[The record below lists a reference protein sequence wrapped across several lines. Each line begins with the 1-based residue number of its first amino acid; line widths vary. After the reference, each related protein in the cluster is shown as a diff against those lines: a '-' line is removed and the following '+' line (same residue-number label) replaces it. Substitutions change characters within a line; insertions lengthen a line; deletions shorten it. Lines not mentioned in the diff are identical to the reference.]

1 MCAVCAARSTGF
13 RTENPIKK
21 FTIENRLLAGFLL
34 ALTLLLFA
42 GVQMYRSLQEYMETA
57 RWVDHTYHV
66 LDALGDLKL
75 GLRDLERT
83 HNSYLLTGNP
93 AELAGAAGE
102 QEKLLATLAL
112 IEHLTQDNPGQ
123 QVRVEA
129 LAQLT
134 QQRLSQQSVLLQLY
148 RSRGLAAASTAYQS
162 EAYRQSLQSVFQ
174 QVAAMEKEEE
184 SLVQLRNAQVQAD
197 ASRAQSV
204 GALLMVTTLLGMSLL
219 WWRFRQEGRERK
231 RSDDAVH
238 ESLLLKQIMSL
249 LPVGMWVTDGA
260 GVITHSN
267 PMSRLIWKGERHN
280 PIEYKGWWHGTG
292 RRIGQDEWSLAR
304 ALASGETIRD
314 ELIDIACFDGSQ
326 KTIAS
331 HAMPMRDSAGAI
343 VGGLA
348 VYVDVTEFKR
358 SEQQMLLL
366 ARFDETQ
373 RRAATLFANGFERS
387 TILDGL
393 LTLLAQQHP
402 LPVSAL
408 YLWDEWS
415 GRFQCEATHGLHGNL
430 PTSFAP
436 GEGMLGQAAKDG
448 KTQSLNC
455 ASLSLHTGIADFA
468 PAQVVMVPVRYQERS
483 LAMLVLAASTPLDA
497 PDLAFLERLV
507 ATLGVTLDNL
517 RHYSDLK
524 LLAERLRASS
534 EEIALKNQQ
543 LEEASKM
550 KSEFLANMS
559 HELRTPLNAI
569 IGFSEVLKDGLLGE
583 LPPQHKEY
591 VDDIFSS
598 GTHLLSLINDI
609 LDLSKVEAG
618 KMTLDLEP
626 LQLAALVQESMY
638 VVREKALAHR
648 ITMVTDVPDTLSG
661 FGAIWLDARKVKQ
674 ILYNLLSNA
683 VKFTA
688 DGGSLTLRARRVDSA
703 AVPHGCYAH
712 YLELTV
718 SDTGIGISAADQEQL
733 FRPFSQIDSSL
744 ARRYQGTGLGLV
756 MVKRLADIHGGKVA
770 LHSVQGEGSTFTV
783 WLPWR
788 DSEQG
793 MAEAVPQAPGT
804 VELAAALPRKPAG
817 TLPLALVVDDDDK
830 SAELL
835 RLQLES
841 AGFRVER
848 AATGEV
854 ALELAGRETP
864 DLVTL
869 DINLPGINGWEFL
882 QGFRQVQQFAK
893 IPVVIV
899 SVIADR
905 SRGLSLGANQVLQ
918 KPVGREQLVR
928 ALHAMGFPCSG
939 AQSQTLLVIDDDPK
953 AVQLLCNYL
962 TPAGFT
968 VLSAFGGQ
976 EGIEMARRELPD
988 LIVLDLMMPEVNG
1001 FDVVD
1006 ALKLEPG
1013 TAAIPIIILTAQSI
1027 SLQERAMLGAD
1038 VQQVMEKSGFQHDQF
1053 VSEVRLAMAQR
1064 AN

>member
-1 MCAVCAARSTGF
+1 
-13 RTENPIKK
+13 
-21 FTIENRLLAGFLL
+21 LL
-34 ALTLLLFA
+34 ALALLLFA
-42 GVQMYRSLQEYMETA
+42 GAQMYRSLQEYMETA
-57 RWVDHTYHV
+57 RWVDHTYQV

-75 GLRDLERT
+75 GLRDLEHT
-83 HNSYLLTGNP
+83 QNNYLLTGKP
-93 AELAGAAGE
+93 AELANATGQ
-102 QEKLLATLAL
+102 QELMQATLL
-112 IEHLTQDNPGQ
+112 RIKQLTSDNPSQ
-123 QVRVEA
+123 QLRLEV
-129 LAQLT
+129 LAQQT
-134 QQRLSQQSVLLQLY
+134 RQRLQLQTALLETY
-148 RSRGLAAASTAYQS
+148 RARGLAATLVTYQS
-162 EAYRQSLQSVFQ
+162 ESYLQSMQAVLQ
-174 QVAAMEKEEE
+174 QVRAMETEEQ
-184 SLVQLRNAQVQAD
+184 SLVQLRNAQVQAN
-197 ASRAQSV
+197 ASRAQSL
-204 GALLMVTTLLGMSLL
+204 GALLMVSTLFGMMLL
-219 WWRFRQEGRERK
+219 WWRYQREDQERK
-231 RSDDAVH
+231 RSESAEH
-238 ESLLLKQIMSL
+238 ESLLLKQVMSL
-249 LPVGMWVTDGA
+249 LPVGMWVTDAA
-260 GVITHSN
+260 GVIIQAN
-267 PMSRLIWKGERHN
+267 PTSRLIWKGERHN
-280 PIEYKGWWHGTG
+280 STEYKAWWHASG
-292 RRIGQDEWSLAR
+292 RPIGQEDWGLTR

-314 ELIDIACFDGSQ
+314 ELIDIACFDGSR

-331 HAMPMRDSAGAI
+331 HAMPMRDIAGAI
-343 VGGLA
+343 VGGLV

-358 SEQQMLLL
+358 TEQQMVLL

-373 RRAATLFANGFERS
+373 RRAAALFANGFERS
-387 TILDGL
+387 TILNGL
-393 LTLLAQQHP
+393 LALLAQDHP

-415 GRFQCEATHGLHGNL
+415 GRFQCEAAHGLRGDL
-430 PTSFAP
+430 PKSFAP
-436 GEGMLGQAAKDG
+436 GEGLLGQAAADR
-448 KTQSLNC
+448 KTKLLTC
-455 ASLSLHTGIADFA
+455 ADLSINTGIADFA
-468 PAQVVMVPVRYQERS
+468 PAQMLMVPVIYQERS
-483 LAMLVLAASTPLDA
+483 LAMLVLAASQVLEEADV
-497 PDLAFLERLV
+497 AFLERL
-507 ATLGVTLDNL
+507 AGTLGVTLDNL

-534 EEIALKNQQ
+534 EEIAQKNEQ

-591 VDDIFSS
+591 VDDIFTS

-626 LQLAALVQESMY
+626 LLLDALIQESLH
-638 VVREKALAHR
+638 VVREKALAHH
-648 ITMVTDVPDTLSG
+648 IGMVTDVPDALAA
-661 FGAIWLDARKVKQ
+661 FGAVWLDARKVKQ

-688 DGGSLTLRARRVDSA
+688 DGGTLTLQARRVDAA
-703 AVPHGCYAH
+703 AVPHGCYAY
-712 YLELTV
+712 YLELQV
-718 SDTGIGISAADQEQL
+718 SDTGIGISEADQEHL

-788 DSEQG
+788 DSAQG
-793 MAEAVPQAPGT
+793 LAEILPVQLGA
-804 VELAAALPRKPAG
+804 EAALPAQYMPAG

-841 AGFRVER
+841 AGFQVAR
-848 AATGEV
+848 AATAEA
-854 ALELAGRETP
+854 ALELATRETP

-882 QGFRQVQQFAK
+882 ESFRRMPQFAK

-918 KPVGREQLVR
+918 KPVGREELVR
-928 ALHAMGFPCSG
+928 ALHAMGFPCEG
-939 AQSQTLLVIDDDPK
+939 AFAQSLLVIDDDPK
-953 AVQLLCNYL
+953 AVQLLNNYL
-962 TPAGFT
+962 TPAGFK
-968 VLSAFGGQ
+968 VLSAFGGR
-976 EGIEMARRELPD
+976 EGIEMAQRQLPD
-988 LIVLDLMMPEVNG
+988 LIVLDLMMPEVSG

-1006 ALKLEPG
+1006 ALKLDPR
-1013 TAAIPIIILTAQSI
+1013 TVAIPIIILTAQSI
-1027 SLQERAMLGAD
+1027 SAKERALLGSD
-1038 VQQVMEKSGFQHDQF
+1038 VQKVIEKSGFQHDQF

-1064 AN
+1064 EQ

>member
-1 MCAVCAARSTGF
+1 
-13 RTENPIKK
+13 
-21 FTIENRLLAGFLL
+21 
-34 ALTLLLFA
+34 
-42 GVQMYRSLQEYMETA
+42 
-57 RWVDHTYHV
+57 
-66 LDALGDLKL
+66 
-75 GLRDLERT
+75 
-83 HNSYLLTGNP
+83 
-93 AELAGAAGE
+93 
-102 QEKLLATLAL
+102 
-112 IEHLTQDNPGQ
+112 
-123 QVRVEA
+123 
-129 LAQLT
+129 
-134 QQRLSQQSVLLQLY
+134 
-148 RSRGLAAASTAYQS
+148 
-162 EAYRQSLQSVFQ
+162 
-174 QVAAMEKEEE
+174 
-184 SLVQLRNAQVQAD
+184 
-197 ASRAQSV
+197 
-204 GALLMVTTLLGMSLL
+204 
-219 WWRFRQEGRERK
+219 
-231 RSDDAVH
+231 
-238 ESLLLKQIMSL
+238 MSL
-249 LPVGMWVTDGA
+249 LPVGMWVTDA
-260 GVITHSN
+260 SGVITQSN
-267 PMSRLIWKGERHN
+267 PTSRLIWKGERHN
-280 PIEYKGWWHGTG
+280 PADYKGWRHDTG
-292 RRIGQDEWSLAR
+292 RPIGQDDWGLSR

-314 ELIDIACFDGSQ
+314 ELIDIACFDGSR

-331 HAMPMRDSAGAI
+331 HAMPMRDTAGAI
-343 VGGLA
+343 VGGLV

-373 RRAATLFANGFERS
+373 RAAAALFATGFERRS
-387 TILDGL
+387 ILDGL
-393 LTLLAQQHP
+393 LSLLAQQHP

-408 YLWDEWS
+408 FLWDEWS
-415 GRFQCEATHGLHGNL
+415 GRFQCEATHGVHGDL
-430 PTSFAP
+430 PKSFAP
-436 GEGMLGQAAKDG
+436 GEGLLGQAASDG
-448 KTQSLNC
+448 ISKRLECAALSLN
-455 ASLSLHTGIADFA
+455 TGIADFA
-468 PAQVVMVPVRYQERS
+468 PTQVLMVPVRYQERS
-483 LAMLVLAASTPLDA
+483 IAMLVLAASTTLDD
-497 PDLAFLERLV
+497 PDLAFLDRLA

-534 EEIALKNQQ
+534 EEIALKNSQ

-591 VDDIFSS
+591 VDDIFTS

-626 LQLAALVQESMY
+626 VQVATLVQESLH

-648 ITMVTDVPDTLSG
+648 IGLMTEVPETLAD
-661 FGAIWLDARKVKQ
+661 FGPIWLDARKVKQ

-688 DGGSLTLRARRVDSA
+688 DGGTLTLQARHVDSA

-712 YLELTV
+712 YLELAV

-756 MVKRLADIHGGKVA
+756 MVQRLADIHGGKVA
-770 LHSVQGEGSTFTV
+770 LHSVQGAGSTFTV

-788 DSEQG
+788 DSVMG
-793 MAEAVPQAPGT
+793 LAEAKPEPLSVDAPAVPPRAP
-804 VELAAALPRKPAG
+804 AI

-835 RLQLES
+835 RVQLNS
-841 AGFRVER
+841 AGFRVVR
-848 AATGEV
+848 AATAE
-854 ALELAGRETP
+854 AAHDLAACETP

-882 QGFRQVQQFAK
+882 QGFRLLPQFAK

-918 KPVGREQLVR
+918 KPVGREELVR
-928 ALHAMGFPCSG
+928 ALHALGFPCG
-939 AQSQTLLVIDDDPK
+939 ALQQQTVLVIDDDPK
-953 AVQLLCNYL
+953 AVQLLANYL
-962 TPAGFT
+962 TSAGLNL
-968 VLSAFGGQ
+968 VSAFGGQ
-976 EGIEMARRELPD
+976 EGIEVAKRQLPNV
-988 LIVLDLMMPEVNG
+988 IVLDLMMPEVNG

-1006 ALKLEPG
+1006 ALKQDPR

-1027 SLQERAMLGAD
+1027 STKERSLLSTD
-1038 VQQVMEKSGFQHDQF
+1038 VHQVMEKSGFQHDQF

-1064 AN
+1064 EQ

>member
-1 MCAVCAARSTGF
+1 V
-13 RTENPIKK
+13 
-21 FTIENRLLAGFLL
+21 L

-42 GVQMYRSLQEYMETA
+42 GVQMYRSLQEYMDTA
-57 RWVDHTYHV
+57 RWVDHTYQV

-75 GLRDLERT
+75 GLRDLEQT
-83 HNSYLLTGNP
+83 QSNYLLTDNA
-93 AELAGAAGE
+93 AELAGAALE
-102 QEKLLATLAL
+102 QEHVQNTLARIRL
-112 IEHLTQDNPGQ
+112 LTVDNPEQ
-123 QVRVEA
+123 QLHSEA
-129 LAQLT
+129 LAQMTL
-134 QQRLSQQSVLLQLY
+134 QRIELRAALLDEY
-148 RSRGLAAASTAYQS
+148 RANGLAAARVTVQS
-162 EAYRQSLQSVFQ
+162 EAFRQSMLAVLR
-174 QVAAMEKEEE
+174 QVSDMEAQEQA
-184 SLVQLRNAQVQAD
+184 LLQLRNAQVQSN
-197 ASRAQSV
+197 ASRAQTV
-204 GALLMVTTLLGMSLL
+204 GALLMVGTLISMMLL
-219 WWRFRQEGRERK
+219 WGRFRREDAERK
-231 RSDDAVH
+231 RSDAAVH

-249 LPVGMWVTDGA
+249 LPVGMWVTDAA
-260 GVITHSN
+260 GVITQSN
-267 PMSRLIWKGERHN
+267 PASRVIWSGERHDAN
-280 PIEYKGWWHGTG
+280 EYKAWWHNTG
-292 RRIGQDEWSLAR
+292 RPIGLEDWGLSR

-314 ELIDIACFDGSQ
+314 ELVDIGCFDGTR
-326 KTIAS
+326 KTIVS
-331 HAMPMRDSAGAI
+331 HAMPMRDAAGAI
-343 VGGLA
+343 VGGLV

-358 SEQQMLLL
+358 SEQQMLLR

-373 RRAATLFANGFERS
+373 RRAAALFSTGFERRA
-387 TILDGL
+387 ILDGL
-393 LTLLAQQHP
+393 LALLAEQHP

-415 GRFQCEATHGLHGNL
+415 GQFQCEATHGLNGEL
-430 PTSFAP
+430 PKSFAL
-436 GEGMLGQAAKDG
+436 GEGLIGQAAADG
-448 KTQSLNC
+448 TAQRLDCAALRLN
-455 ASLSLHTGIADFA
+455 TGIANFA
-468 PAQVVMVPVRYQERS
+468 PAQVLMVPVRYQERS
-483 LAMLVLAASTPLDA
+483 LAMLVLAASTPLEEQDQ
-497 PDLAFLERLV
+497 AFLVRL
-507 ATLGVTLDNL
+507 ATTLGVTLDNL

-543 LEEASKM
+543 LEEANKM

-591 VDDIFSS
+591 VDDIFTS

-626 LQLAALVQESMY
+626 LQVATLVQDSLH

-648 ITMVTDVPDTLSG
+648 IGMVTDVPEALGG
-661 FGAIWLDARKVKQ
+661 FGAIWLDSRKVKQ

-688 DGGSLTLRARRVDSA
+688 DGGTVTLRAQRVSSE

-712 YLELTV
+712 YLELAV
-718 SDTGIGISAADQEQL
+718 KDTGIGISEADQEQL

-744 ARRYQGTGLGLV
+744 SRRYQGTGLGLV

-770 LHSVQGEGSTFTV
+770 LHSVQGQGSTFTV

-788 DSEQG
+788 ESAQDLADGEPQTPSAAAPPAVVASATTVAAVAAVASVASVAATAHQRTLAG
-793 MAEAVPQAPGT
+793 AVPM
-804 VELAAALPRKPAG
+804 
-817 TLPLALVVDDDDK
+817 ALVVDDDGN

-841 AGFRVER
+841 VGFRVVI
-848 AATGEV
+848 AATAEAG
-854 ALELAGRETP
+854 LEMAGRETP

-882 QGFRQVQQFAK
+882 QAFRQQPQFTK

-928 ALHAMGFPCSG
+928 ALNAMGFVCGGSQ
-939 AQSQTLLVIDDDPK
+939 AQTVLVIDDDPK
-953 AVQLLCNYL
+953 AVQLLANYL
-962 TPAGFT
+962 TPAGFKL
-968 VLSAFGGQ
+968 LSAFGGQ
-976 EGIEMARRELPD
+976 EGIEVARRQHPD

-1006 ALKLEPG
+1006 ALKLDPG
-1013 TAAIPIIILTAQSI
+1013 TATIPIIILTAQSI
-1027 SLQERAMLGAD
+1027 SAKERAVLGKD
-1038 VQQVMEKSGFQHDQF
+1038 VQQVMEKSAFKHDQF
-1053 VSEVRLAMAQR
+1053 VSEVRQAMAQR
-1064 AN
+1064 EH

>member
-1 MCAVCAARSTGF
+1 VLG
-13 RTENPIKK
+13 
-21 FTIENRLLAGFLL
+21 LV
-34 ALTLLLFA
+34 LLLFA
-42 GVQMYRSLQEYMETA
+42 GVQMVRSLQEYMETA
-57 RWVDHTYHV
+57 RWVDHTHQV

-75 GLRDLERT
+75 GLRDLEHT

-93 AELAGAAGE
+93 ADLANAAAE
-102 QEKLLATLAL
+102 QAQLQTVLAR
-112 IEHLTQDNPGQ
+112 IKQLTVDNPDQ
-123 QVRVEA
+123 QLRVDA

-134 QQRLSQQSVLLQLY
+134 QQRLLLQTALLEVY
-148 RSRGLAAASTAYQS
+148 RANGLGAARATFQS
-162 EAYRQSLQSVFQ
+162 EHYRQSMHAVFR
-174 QVAAMEKEEE
+174 QVQIMEAEEQ
-184 SLVQLRNAQVQAD
+184 SLVELRNAQVQAN

-204 GALLMVTTLLGMSLL
+204 GALLMASTLLGMLLL
-219 WWRFRQEGRERK
+219 WWRFRHEDRERK
-231 RSDDAVH
+231 LSEAAVH

-249 LPVGMWVTDGA
+249 LPVGMWVTDAA
-260 GVITHSN
+260 GVITQSN
-267 PMSRLIWKGERHN
+267 PTSRLIWKGERHN
-280 PIEYKGWWHGTG
+280 KADYKGWWHATG
-292 RRIGQDEWSLAR
+292 RSIGVDDWGLSR

-314 ELIDIACFDGSQ
+314 ELIDIACFDGSR

-331 HAMPMRDSAGAI
+331 HAMPMRDTAGAI

-358 SEQQMLLL
+358 AEQQMLLQ

-387 TILDGL
+387 AILNGL
-393 LTLLAQQHP
+393 LSLLAQQHP
-402 LPVSAL
+402 LPASAL

-415 GRFQCEATHGLHGNL
+415 GRFQCEATHGLHGEC
-430 PTSFAP
+430 PKSFAP
-436 GEGMLGQAAKDG
+436 GEGLLGQAAADG
-448 KTQSLNC
+448 KLQRLEC
-455 ASLSLHTGIADFA
+455 ASLSLNTGIADFA
-468 PAQVVMVPVRYQERS
+468 PAQVLMVPVRYQERS
-483 LAMLVLAASTPLDA
+483 LAMLVLAASTPLDG
-497 PDLAFLERLV
+497 PSLTFLERLA

-534 EEIALKNQQ
+534 EEIALKNSQ

-569 IGFSEVLKDGLLGE
+569 IGFSEVLRDGLLGE
-583 LPPQHKEY
+583 LPPQHKDY
-591 VDDIFSS
+591 VNDIFTS

-626 LQLAALVQESMY
+626 LQVATVVQESLH
-638 VVREKALAHR
+638 VVREKALAHH
-648 ITMVTDVPDTLSG
+648 IVMVTDVPDSLAD
-661 FGAIWLDARKVKQ
+661 FGSVWLDARKVKQ

-688 DGGSLTLRARRVDSA
+688 DGGTLTLRARRVDSA
-703 AVPHGCYAH
+703 AVPHGCCAH

-718 SDTGIGISAADQEQL
+718 SDTGIGISEADQAQL

-744 ARRYQGTGLGLV
+744 ARRSQGTGLGLV
-756 MVKRLADIHGGKVA
+756 MVQCLAAIHGGKVT
-770 LHSVQGEGSTFTV
+770 LHSVQGQGSTFTV

-788 DSEQG
+788 ESAQDL
-793 MAEAVPQAPGT
+793 AEAGPQPLRVDAP
-804 VELAAALPRKPAG
+804 AAVLHTPAG
-817 TLPLALVVDDDDK
+817 TQPLALVVDDDDK

-848 AATGEV
+848 AATAEA
-854 ALELAGRETP
+854 ALKLAGHETP

-882 QGFRQVQQFAK
+882 QSFRQLPQFAK

-918 KPVGREQLVR
+918 KPVSRKELVR
-928 ALHAMGFPCSG
+928 ALHAMGFPCAG
-939 AQSQTLLVIDDDPK
+939 AQPQTLLVIDDDPK
-953 AVQLLCNYL
+953 AVQLLANYL
-962 TPAGFT
+962 TPAGFKL
-968 VLSAFGGQ
+968 LSAFGGQ
-976 EGIEMARRELPD
+976 EGIEVARRELPD
-988 LIVLDLMMPEVNG
+988 LIVLDLMMPDVNG

-1006 ALKLEPG
+1006 ALKLTPS
-1013 TAAIPIIILTAQSI
+1013 TAAIPIIILTAQAI
-1027 SLQERAMLGAD
+1027 SVKERALLGND
-1038 VQQVMEKSGFQHDQF
+1038 VQQVMEKSAFKHDQF

-1064 AN
+1064 EH

>member
-1 MCAVCAARSTGF
+1 MGSLCQTAQRLP
-13 RTENPIKK
+13 TENVIKK
-21 FTIENRLLAGFLL
+21 FTIENRLLAGFVL
-34 ALTLLLFA
+34 AFTLLLFA
-42 GVQMYRSLQEYMETA
+42 GAQMYRSLQEYMETS
-57 RWVDHTYHV
+57 RWLDHTYQV

-83 HNSYLLTGNP
+83 HHSYMLTGKLADMGEEQIEQAALQAALVRIKNLTKDNP
-93 AELAGAAGE
+93 AQQLRAD
-102 QEKLLATLAL
+102 AL
-112 IEHLTQDNPGQ
+112 SK
-123 QVRVEA
+123 
-129 LAQLT
+129 LT
-134 QQRLSQQSVLLQLY
+134 QQRLLQQEALLEVY
-148 RSRGLAAASTAYQS
+148 RVQGLAATRITFQS
-162 EAYRQSLQSVFQ
+162 ETYRQSRLLVFE
-174 QVAAMEKEEE
+174 QVQAMEAEEQ
-184 SLVQLRNAQVQAD
+184 SLVQVRNAQVQAN
-197 ASRAQSV
+197 ASSAQNV
-204 GALLMVTTLLGMSLL
+204 GALLMVTTLVGMLLL
-219 WWRFRQEGRERK
+219 WWRFRREDQERK
-231 RSDDAVH
+231 RTESAEH
-238 ESLLLKQIMSL
+238 ESLLLKQVMTL
-249 LPVGMWVTDGA
+249 LPVGMWVTDAAGA
-260 GVITHSN
+260 IIQAN
-267 PMSRLIWKGERHN
+267 PTANLIWKGQRHDPN
-280 PIEYKGWWHGTG
+280 EYKGWWHDTG
-292 RRIGQDEWSLAR
+292 RPIGRDDWALTR
-304 ALASGETIRD
+304 ALASGDTIRD
-314 ELIDIACFDGSQ
+314 ELIDIACFDGTR
-326 KTIAS
+326 KTISS
-331 HAMPMRDSAGAI
+331 HAMPMRDTAGAI
-343 VGGLA
+343 VGGLV

-373 RRAATLFANGFERS
+373 RRAAALFANGFERGV
-387 TILDGL
+387 ILEGL
-393 LTLLAQQHP
+393 LSLLAQQHP

-415 GRFQCEATHGLHGNL
+415 GNFQCEAAHGLHGDL
-430 PTSFAP
+430 PKSFTP
-436 GEGMLGQAAKDG
+436 GEGLLGQAAADR
-448 KTQSLNC
+448 KTKRLDC
-455 ASLSLHTGIADFA
+455 AGLSLYTGIADFA
-468 PAQVVMVPVRYQERS
+468 PAQMLMVPVIYQERS
-483 LAMLVLAASTPLDA
+483 LAILVLAASTPLDDQ
-497 PDLAFLERLV
+497 DLAFLERLA

-534 EEIALKNQQ
+534 EEIAQKNEQ

-591 VDDIFSS
+591 VDDIFTS

-626 LQLAALVQESMY
+626 LQLAALVQESLH
-638 VVREKALAHR
+638 VVREKALAHH
-648 ITMVTDVPDTLSG
+648 IGMATDVPEALAA
-661 FGAIWLDARKVKQ
+661 FGAVWLDARKVKQ
-674 ILYNLLSNA
+674 ILYNLLSNE

-688 DGGSLTLRARRVDSA
+688 DGGTLTLRARRVDSA
-703 AVPHGCYAH
+703 AVPHGCYPH
-712 YLELTV
+712 YLELSV
-718 SDTGIGISAADQEQL
+718 SDTGIGISDADQAHL
-733 FRPFSQIDSSL
+733 FHPFSQIDSSL

-788 DSEQG
+788 DSAQG
-793 MAEAVPQAPGT
+793 LAEPLAEPQGAQVAVP
-804 VELAAALPRKPAG
+804 ALHITAG

-841 AGFRVER
+841 AGFRVAR
-848 AATGEV
+848 AATAEA
-854 ALELAGRETP
+854 ALQLAASETP

-882 QGFRQVQQFAK
+882 QSFRALAQFAK

-918 KPVGREQLVR
+918 KPVGRDELVR
-928 ALHAMGFPCSG
+928 ALHAMGFPCE
-939 AQSQTLLVIDDDPK
+939 AAHAKALLVIDDDPK
-953 AVQLLCNYL
+953 AVQLLTNYL
-962 TPAGFT
+962 TPAGFK
-968 VLSAFGGQ
+968 VLSAFGGR
-976 EGIEMARRELPD
+976 EGIEAAQRQLPD
-988 LIVLDLMMPEVNG
+988 LIVLDLMMPEVSG

-1006 ALKLEPG
+1006 ALKLDPR
-1013 TAAIPIIILTAQSI
+1013 TASIPIIILTAQSI
-1027 SLQERAMLGAD
+1027 SAKERAQLGND

-1064 AN
+1064 EQ